1 MVLFCNTREFE
12 GHFPPPFSHFPP
24 NLSGRTSSS
33 PATVLRSERASQ
45 SRRFLIALDY
55 INGESYLLLRIV
67 AMDAEANGNVSSMG
81 EKLENLNLGNRV
93 TMDEAAGEMVQLA
106 KKPADS
112 IVPPTPDLKQETGE
126 YAVDFISPISCLPK
140 AICFSSQDGIIS
152 SNGDDSPRTPKES
165 VFDPFAPGPEELLLA
180 PLCLKKSTGVARM
193 LNFEECGR
201 VLNFDAC
208 SEKDSTVNA
217 MTNDEQLL
225 GNLSRMLLQI
235 VVSNHTEE
243 FLAGIPNQ
251 VSDGGRTPT
260 SAPLLTGI
268 AETCPAAPKKT
279 ERKFISIDKDLC
291 KKLDF

>member
-1 MVLFCNTREFE
+1 
-12 GHFPPPFSHFPP
+12 
-24 NLSGRTSSS
+24 
-33 PATVLRSERASQ
+33 
-45 SRRFLIALDY
+45 
-55 INGESYLLLRIV
+55 
-67 AMDAEANGNVSSMG
+67 MDAEANGNVSSMG

-93 TMDEAAGEMVQLA
+93 TMDEAAGEMLQLA

-180 PLCLKKSTGVARM
+180 PLCLKKSAGVARM

-201 VLNFDAC
+201 VLNFEECGRVLNFDAC
-208 SEKDSTVNA
+208 SENDSTVNA

-225 GNLSRMLLQI
+225 GKLSRMLLQI
-235 VVSNHTEE
+235 VVSKHTEE

-260 SAPLLTGI
+260 SPPLLTGI